1 MTRRTRRNH
10 TAAFKAKVAMA
21 ALKGQSLKDFLLQ
34 RTLGEQLQTVEEAAL
49 VELVKLL
56 DARVQRAEKE
66 GVSTRTVDE
75 IFRQAKREMKA
86 GKNG

>member
-1 MTRRTRRNH
+1 MSRISIDISDEEHR
-10 TAAFKAKVAMA
+10 KLKAMA

-34 RTLGEQLQTVEEAAL
+34 RTLGEQLQTVEESAL

-66 GVSTRTVDE
+66 GVSPRTVDE